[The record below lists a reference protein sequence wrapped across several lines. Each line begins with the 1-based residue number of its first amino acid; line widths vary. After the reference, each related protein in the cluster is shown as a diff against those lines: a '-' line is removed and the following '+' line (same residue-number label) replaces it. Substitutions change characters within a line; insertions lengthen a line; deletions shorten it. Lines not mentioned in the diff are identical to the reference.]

1 MKRNIEVK
9 LEPVFEKLHLAKA
22 ALSACSRGLV
32 WEERDETNFWW
43 QIDFLH
49 MDTSLCAL
57 ASCLC

>member
-32 WEERDETNFWW
+32 
-43 QIDFLH
+43 
-49 MDTSLCAL
+49 
-57 ASCLC
+57 